1 LLSERTRITA
11 DRFQADANEVN
22 RRLLRLAAR
31 WRRTSG
37 GVAVGWDWADPVVGL
52 LITLAILAVL
62 RQAAREICRRLMDAV
77 DPHLVDEAEQALRAT
92 PGVIDIGQVRL
103 RWIGHQLR
111 AECEIIV
118 DPDLSAIQAHQVAV
132 STELALRHAL
142 PRLSSALVHADPQPR
157 PGTDYHAVL
166 ASHQ

>member
-1 LLSERTRITA
+1 MLQCALSSMLENMRHPHHDHT
-11 DRFQADANEVN
+11 
-22 RRLLRLAAR
+22 RLAR
-31 WRRTSG
+31 LRRMVRPHSHEAAHK
-37 GVAVGWDWADPVVGL
+37 VD
-52 LITLAILAVL
+52 VL

-77 DPHLVDEAEQALRAT
+77 EPHLVDEAEQALRAT

-132 STELALRHAL
+132 STEHAL
-142 PRLSSALVHADPQPR
+142 PRLSSALVHADPRPR